1 MITIIFI
8 DDTTIILNR
17 EKWRSEFPWEPRVE
31 KSNFSNSQTF
41 IDELVL
47 PPVHQTMTMLHN

>member
-8 DDTTIILNR
+8 DDTTIILNI
-17 EKWRSEFPWEPRVE
+17 EKWRSEFPLEPRVE

-41 IDELVL
+41 IEDLVL
-47 PPVHQTMTMLHN
+47 PPVRQT